1 MLRSFFTLLLAA
13 SALAIT
19 AQTAPRRA
27 HKATAHKTTAHKTAV
42 HKVAAPVPAATSDAT
57 ATDGS
62 FGTRVPGAANGGG
75 EGQGVYAAPGMAV
88 DVTSGKEVEPY
99 NSTNQK
105 PGDKPAKRT
114 TTLSPK

>member
-1 MLRSFFTLLLAA
+1 MLRFFFTLLLAA
-13 SALAIT
+13 SALTIT

-27 HKATAHKTTAHKTAV
+27 HKATAHKTAMHE
-42 HKVAAPVPAATSDAT
+42 AAALVPAATSDAT

-62 FGTRVPGAANGGG
+62 FGNGAPGATNGGG
-75 EGQGVYAAPGMAV
+75 EGQGMYAAPGMAV